1 MRSAS
6 VPVFGYLS
14 FLASNS
20 PIANDFIAL
29 ADHLISLPQAQ
40 TVTHN
45 IGKNTHIKNKKL
57 KISLTLGFSQKKPFL
72 VSWKNR
78 SKQIISTKPN
88 SNSHIERIRN
98 YRVGRLKRTV
108 AMAGRCLETKLLEVE
123 GRIESF
129 VPIKELVK
137 FSWGLGRVRK

>member
-40 TVTHN
+40 TITNN
-45 IGKNTHIKNKKL
+45 IGKNTHKKK
-57 KISLTLGFSQKKPFL
+57 KIENLTHFGVFSEEALSGFLEKQK
-72 VSWKNR
+72 
-78 SKQIISTKPN
+78 Q
-88 SNSHIERIRN
+88 RN
-98 YRVGRLKRTV
+98 HFH
-108 AMAGRCLETKLLEVE
+108 ETQ
-123 GRIESF
+123 
-129 VPIKELVK
+129 
-137 FSWGLGRVRK
+137 